1 MPKKEKREFPPIP
14 IEWLQ
19 KTMMQL
25 VCGPDRKFSSEDTVI
40 IFTLIDLWRKEN
52 ESIK

>member
-1 MPKKEKREFPPIP
+1 MTKEKKREFPDIP

-40 IFTLIDLWRKEN
+40 VFTLIDLWRKEN
-52 ESIK
+52 EGIK